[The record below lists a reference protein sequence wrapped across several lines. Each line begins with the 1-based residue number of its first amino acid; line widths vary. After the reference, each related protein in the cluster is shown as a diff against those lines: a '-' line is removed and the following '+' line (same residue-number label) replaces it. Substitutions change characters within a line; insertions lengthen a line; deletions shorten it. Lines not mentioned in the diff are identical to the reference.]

1 MKKITL
7 LFALCFMFSIGHSQ
21 KLGLGLGNG
30 GLNIKSNHL
39 SRVAL
44 VARFNASNLNKS
56 YWTFSPS
63 IQGQLHIF
71 DTDNAKPYF
80 GIGIGTTFASNN
92 GFSYNAYIP
101 VGVEV
106 FPMAQ
111 KRFSITVESGLG
123 YGTSLLSKQFLYSG
137 FRGLLEFTFYFG
149 KSE

>member
-7 LFALCFMFSIGHSQ
+7 LFALVCLFSVSYSQ

-39 SRVAL
+39 SRIAL
-44 VARFNASNLNKS
+44 VARFNGTHLNKN

-63 IQGQLHIF
+63 IQGQIHIF
-71 DTDNAKPYF
+71 DNDNAKPYF
-80 GIGIGTTFASNN
+80 GIGVGSTFAANN
-92 GFSYNAYIP
+92 GFSYHAYIP

-106 FPMAQ
+106 FPMGQ

-123 YGTSLLSKQFLYSG
+123 YGTSLLSKQFLYTG

-149 KSE
+149 KG